1 LGRSF
6 YRDFLLIAIRRS
18 SFFFTGRLEPG
29 ELANFNIQNLQL
41 RDQKAILEVLGHL
54 TTDRYPEKRAGSRGG
69 GGGAAATGR
78 GRHVPP
84 LELEPFSE
92 DWLVWYDDRRLCSYI
107 DMLNCNGAFH
117 GIMPPLERRA
127 RERAAPGPSSIR
139 LLS

>member
-1 LGRSF
+1 MQSSSVSGPTRRGPVRPSTGSSQSGRT
-6 YRDFLLIAIRRS
+6 AW
-18 SFFFTGRLEPG
+18 
-29 ELANFNIQNLQL
+29 
-41 RDQKAILEVLGHL
+41 V
-54 TTDRYPEKRAGSRGG
+54 GSRSASTFRRQRG

-107 DMLNCNGAFH
+107 DMLNCNGVFH